1 MGYQDKG
8 STTTVFA
15 KLTKHGM
22 QQILNNDGSF
32 NVAYFAPCDDEV
44 DYRLWNPTH
53 PDGTDYYG
61 AQIEALPILEPNS
74 SHLYQVN
81 SKLIL
86 NYDADAE
93 RFPAFTT
100 NLETVHFTKEKASE
114 TEMIRVRYQNHGGE
128 PFQITNVNRRKFNV
142 TCTGGVNPGINSDPA
157 NTKRRT
163 KTAYWSEVYNCP
175 AGADIHIEVG
185 QVKGGDANTFAK
197 GYGASTLVKIEGLN
211 SGFKYNLPV
220 TADGNTGDQDLG

>member
-74 SHLYQVN
+74 SHLYQVS

-86 NYDADAE
+86 NYDSDSE
-93 RFPAFTT
+93 RSPYFTISPT
-100 NLETVHFTKEKASE
+100 FVHFTRNEANE
-114 TEMIRVRYQNHGGE
+114 DELVRVQYGNY
-128 PFQITNVNRRKFNV
+128 TL
-142 TCTGGVNPGINSDPA
+142 CTQD
-157 NTKRRT
+157 T
-163 KTAYWSEVYNCP
+163 
-175 AGADIHIEVG
+175 
-185 QVKGGDANTFAK
+185 
-197 GYGASTLVKIEGLN
+197 VKI
-211 SGFKYNLPV
+211 F
-220 TADGNTGDQDLG
+220 Q

>member
-53 PDGTDYYG
+53 PDGSDYYG

-86 NYDADAE
+86 NYDSDAE
-93 RFPAFTT
+93 RFPAFQMDKD
-100 NLETVHFTKEKASE
+100 TVHFTKEKASE
-114 TEMIRVRYQNHGGE
+114 TEAFQIKYQNHGGE
-128 PFQITNVNRRKFNV
+128 AFQLINVNRRNFMAR
-142 TCTGGVNPGINSDPA
+142 CEGGVNPGINSDPA
-157 NTKRRT
+157 NTKRKT
-163 KTAYWSEVYNCP
+163 NTAYWSEVWNCP
-175 AGADIHIEVG
+175 AGAKITVEVG
-185 QVKGGDANTFAK
+185 QLKGGNSETYAK
-197 GYGASTLVKIEGLN
+197 GYGSSTLLKIEGLN
-211 SGFKYNLPV
+211 SGYKQNIAV
-220 TADGNTGDQDLG
+220 TADGNTNDQDLG